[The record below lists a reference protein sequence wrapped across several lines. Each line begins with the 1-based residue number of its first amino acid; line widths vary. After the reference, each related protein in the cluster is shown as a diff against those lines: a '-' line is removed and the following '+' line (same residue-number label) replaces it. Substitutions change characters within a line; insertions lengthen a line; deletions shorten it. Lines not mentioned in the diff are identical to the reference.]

1 MQDGACPFYAPAL
14 LPMKLLLT
22 LLRPGTT
29 LVGDGSTAL
38 LAAHWLRPDLRVS
51 DLGLSRGG
59 YAVRARALFASLGLH
74 ALAGGPR
81 ELLETL

>member
-1 MQDGACPFYAPAL
+1 MVQDGACPFYAPAL

-38 LAAHWLRPDLRVS
+38 LAAQWLRPDLRVS
-51 DLGLSRGG
+51 DL
-59 YAVRARALFASLGLH
+59 A
-74 ALAGGPR
+74 
-81 ELLETL
+81 

>member
-1 MQDGACPFYAPAL
+1 VQTPA
-14 LPMKLLLT
+14 
-22 LLRPGTT
+22 REQQ
-29 LVGDGSTAL
+29 TA
-38 LAAHWLRPDLRVS
+38 S